1 MRTESRR
8 QKIMNNVT
16 MKGGGGGGGSERDL
30 AVSHTLKGSS

>member
-16 MKGGGGGGGSERDL
+16 MKGGGGGGSERDL

>member
-16 MKGGGGGGGSERDL
+16 MKGGGGGSERDL

>member
-1 MRTESRR
+1 MRTENRR

-16 MKGGGGGGGSERDL
+16 MKGGGGGGSERDL

>member
-16 MKGGGGGGGSERDL
+16 MSGGGSERDL